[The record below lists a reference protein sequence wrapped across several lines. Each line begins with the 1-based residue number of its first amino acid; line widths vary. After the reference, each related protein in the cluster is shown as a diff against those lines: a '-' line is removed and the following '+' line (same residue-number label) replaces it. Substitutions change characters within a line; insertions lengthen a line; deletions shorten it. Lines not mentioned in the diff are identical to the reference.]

1 MASIFQILKEITS
14 KHNVD
19 CLLIGGYAVNSHKVS
34 RHTADIDFMIT
45 RENYNCIK
53 EELFKIGY
61 SVLNEQ
67 NVFAQLTNVMGYRDL
82 DFMFAES
89 GTIKMLL
96 ENACVTTIGGQ
107 QFFVPSVSHLI
118 ALKLHS
124 IRYNS
129 HREFIDF
136 PDIIN
141 LIDANGVNID
151 SPDFVA
157 LCKKFGTDE
166 LYEKIRAHFQDKRP
180 ENE

>member
-1 MASIFQILKEITS
+1 MTSIFQIFKEILS
-14 KHNVD
+14 KYKID

-34 RHTADIDFMIT
+34 RHTADIDFMVT
-45 RENYNCIK
+45 REDYNRIK
-53 EELFKIGY
+53 DELLKIGY
-61 SVLNEQ
+61 SVINEQ
-67 NVFAQLTNVMGYRDL
+67 NVFAQLTNSSGYRDL

-107 QFFVPSVSHLI
+107 QFYVPSVNHLI

-129 HREFIDF
+129 HREFVDF

-141 LIDANGVNID
+141 LIDVNGVNVTSAEFI
-151 SPDFVA
+151 S

-166 LYEKIRAHFQDKRP
+166 LYDKIRAHFSKRGTKI
-180 ENE
+180 